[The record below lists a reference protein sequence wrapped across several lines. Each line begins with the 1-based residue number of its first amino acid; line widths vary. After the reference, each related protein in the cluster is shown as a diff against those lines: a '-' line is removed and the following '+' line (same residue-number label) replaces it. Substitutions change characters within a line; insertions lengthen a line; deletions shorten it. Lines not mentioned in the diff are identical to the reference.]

1 MVREDI
7 IQRKNICFRTPPTV
21 LIVDDDSL
29 WHGLLGR
36 LFTCHGYALLAA
48 TSCATAIETAKLGK
62 PDCIVLDFNLGDGD
76 ATTVCA
82 AIRAQEGHKI
92 PIIIFSSDPGAEECV
107 SRDRLADKFI
117 LKNSPLEKLL
127 AAVDEIMTAHKQG
140 PDKW

>member
-1 MVREDI
+1 M
-7 IQRKNICFRTPPTV
+7 TPPTI

-36 LFTCHGYALLAA
+36 LFTCHGYTLLAA
-48 TSCATAIETAKLGK
+48 MSCASAIMTAKLSK

-82 AIRAQEGHKI
+82 AIRALGGHRI

-107 SRDRLADKFI
+107 SKDRLADKFI
-117 LKNSPLEKLL
+117 LKNSPLEELL
-127 AAVDEIMTAHKQG
+127 AAVDELMTAYKQA
-140 PDKW
+140 PDIG